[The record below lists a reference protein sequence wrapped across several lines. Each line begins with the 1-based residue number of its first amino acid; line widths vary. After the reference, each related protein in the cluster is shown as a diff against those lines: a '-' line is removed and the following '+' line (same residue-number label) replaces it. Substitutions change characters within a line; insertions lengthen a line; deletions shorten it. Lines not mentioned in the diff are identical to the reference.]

1 MSYELNAL
9 AATAEL
15 LNVVA
20 AEVPVAR
27 VVRLEQGLALIPMTD
42 RLHAALHQP
51 AAAGQ
56 PGFSYFPGGLVRRLE
71 AWSQSAPIA
80 YLEAAY
86 FGGEGSQS
94 AAVWVDGRLTLGP
107 LHLAEDGPDPDDG
120 TPISQALRRLGARRD
135 PGRDEFETVGLGRR
149 RDIEDWIAAAGG

>member
-51 AAAGQ
+51 AGAQ
-56 PGFSYFPGGLVRRLE
+56 QTGFAYFPGGLARRLE

-107 LHLAEDGPDPDDG
+107 LHLGEDDPDPAEG
-120 TPISQALRRLGARRD
+120 TPISQALRRLGAR
-135 PGRDEFETVGLGRR
+135 GGAGADEFETVGLGRHR
-149 RDIEDWIAAAGG
+149 HLEDWIAG

>member
-15 LNVVA
+15 LHVVA

-27 VVRLEQGLALIPMTD
+27 VVRLEQGLALIPMTE
-42 RLHAALHQP
+42 RLHTALHQP
-51 AAAGQ
+51 AGAGQ
-56 PGFSYFPGGLVRRLE
+56 AGFSYFPGGLGRRLE

-94 AAVWVDGRLTLGP
+94 AAVWIDGRIALGP
-107 LHLAEDGPDPDDG
+107 LQLGEDGPNPAEG
-120 TPISQALRRLGARRD
+120 TPISRALRRLGAQGG
-135 PGRDEFETVGLGRR
+135 PGLDEFETVGLGRR
-149 RDIEDWIAAAGG
+149 RHMEDWIAAGG

>member
-1 MSYELNAL
+1 MSYELNAM
-9 AATAEL
+9 AATTEL

-27 VVRLEQGLALIPMTD
+27 VVRLEQGLAVIPMTE

-56 PGFSYFPGGLVRRLE
+56 EGFDHFPGGLGRRLE

-94 AAVWVDGRLTLGP
+94 AAVWIDGRIALGP
-107 LHLAEDGPDPDDG
+107 LRLAEDDPDAAEG
-120 TPISQALRRLGARRD
+120 TPISQALRRLGARGG
-135 PGRDEFETVGLGRR
+135 PGLDEFETVGLGRR
-149 RDIEDWIAAAGG
+149 RHMADWIAAAG